1 MTSIKDGRVLRFDP
15 TTGLGTVGVGKDKYS
30 FGATSFDSGRPSRLP
45 KQGEPVDVVFAG
57 SRPDPLS
64 IRAKR

>member
-1 MTSIKDGRVLRFDP
+1 MTSIKDGKVLRFNP
-15 TTGLGTVGVGKDKYS
+15 ATGLGTVRVGESKFS
-30 FGATSFDSGRPSRLP
+30 FGATSFDSGRPARLP
-45 KQGEPVDVVFAG
+45 VNGEAVDVVFVG